1 MPFRIGLIVPSS
13 NTTMEPDFY
22 RNLPADAEVYTA
34 RMFLEDV
41 TVAGEEEML
50 DVHFPRALRDIAT
63 VHPDVVVFG
72 CTSAGALRGN
82 EYDALIVR
90 RIQEEAG
97 CPGVSVI
104 KSVREALQARGRR
117 VYLLTPYIDEVTE
130 RVAASLRD
138 DGLEVVAAHGMGI
151 KANTDIGRV
160 TPEEIAEFAR
170 KHGDAAR
177 RQADCLFLSCTNLR
191 RWKCGRP
198 WRRSWACRLRPA
210 TMRPSWPPCAIITS
224 GSQPGDDAARA
235 GIAGHASP

>member
-191 RWKCGRP
+191 AMEVRKALEEELGLP
-198 WRRSWACRLRPA
+198 VETSNHATFVA
-210 TMRPSWPPCAIITS
+210 TMRHYHERV
-224 GSQPGDDAARA
+224 AAR
-235 GIAGHASP
+235 G